1 MRQVVLDTET
11 TGLDP
16 AQGHRVIEIGCVE
29 IINRKQTKRHYHCYL
44 NPDRDIDAGAME
56 VHGIT
61 PAFLA
66 DKPRFYQVE
75 AEFLDF
81 IAGAELIIHNAP
93 FDMGFLNAEL
103 KRSDSSRASLDGFCN
118 VLDSLV
124 LARQKHPGQRNS
136 LDALCK
142 RYGVD
147 NTQREL
153 HGALLDAEILAD
165 VYLVMTSGQRNLL
178 LREEENSEQEVE
190 NRRLCNVLDSLV
202 LARQK
207 HPGQRNSL
215 DALCKRYGVD
225 NTQRELHGALLD
237 AEILADVYLVM
248 TSGQRNLLLR
258 EEENSEQEVENRR
271 LRTSKKRPALEVV
284 KASASEL
291 QLHQD
296 RLTEIDS
303 ESANG
308 ALWLSLNTN

>member
-16 AQGHRVIEIGCVE
+16 VQGHRVIEIGCVE
-29 IINRKQTKRHYHCYL
+29 IINRKLTKRHYHCYL

-81 IAGAELIIHNAP
+81 IADAELVIHNAP

-103 KRSDSSRASLDGFCN
+103 NRTDSSRTSLDGFCG

-142 RYGVD
+142 RYDVD

-178 LREEENSEQEVE
+178 LREESPEQEVE
-190 NRRLCNVLDSLV
+190 NR
-202 LARQK
+202 K
-207 HPGQRNSL
+207 
-215 DALCKRYGVD
+215 
-225 NTQRELHGALLD
+225 
-237 AEILADVYLVM
+237 
-248 TSGQRNLLLR
+248 
-258 EEENSEQEVENRR
+258 
-271 LRTSKKRPALEVV
+271 LRTSKKRPALEVT

-291 QLHQD
+291 QRHHD
-296 RLTEIDS
+296 RLTEIDA
-303 ESANG
+303 ESAHG

>member
-81 IAGAELIIHNAP
+81 IADAELIIHNAP

-103 KRSDSSRASLDGFCN
+103 ERTDSNRASLDGFCG

-178 LREEENSEQEVE
+178 LKEEESPEQEVE
-190 NRRLCNVLDSLV
+190 NR
-202 LARQK
+202 K
-207 HPGQRNSL
+207 
-215 DALCKRYGVD
+215 
-225 NTQRELHGALLD
+225 
-237 AEILADVYLVM
+237 
-248 TSGQRNLLLR
+248 
-258 EEENSEQEVENRR
+258 
-271 LRTSKKRPALEVV
+271 LRTSKKRPSLEVIE
-284 KASASEL
+284 ASASEL
-291 QLHQD
+291 QRHHD
-296 RLTEIDS
+296 RLTEIDA
-303 ESANG
+303 ESAHG
-308 ALWLSLNTN
+308 ALWLNLNTN

>member
-1 MRQVVLDTET
+1 MRQIVLDTET

-29 IINRKQTKRHYHCYL
+29 IIDRKQTKRHYHCYL

-81 IAGAELIIHNAP
+81 IADAELIIHNAP
-93 FDMGFLNAEL
+93 FDMGFLNTEL
-103 KRSDSSRASLDGFCN
+103 ERTDSNRASLDGFCG

-178 LREEENSEQEVE
+178 LKEEESPEQEVE
-190 NRRLCNVLDSLV
+190 NR
-202 LARQK
+202 K
-207 HPGQRNSL
+207 
-215 DALCKRYGVD
+215 
-225 NTQRELHGALLD
+225 
-237 AEILADVYLVM
+237 
-248 TSGQRNLLLR
+248 
-258 EEENSEQEVENRR
+258 
-271 LRTSKKRPALEVV
+271 LRTSKKRPSLEVIE
-284 KASASEL
+284 ASASEL
-291 QLHQD
+291 QRHHD
-296 RLTEIDS
+296 RLTEIDA
-303 ESANG
+303 ESAHG
-308 ALWLSLNTN
+308 ALWLNLNTN

>member
-29 IINRKQTKRHYHCYL
+29 IINRKQTKRHFHCYL

-61 PAFLA
+61 PAFLV

-81 IAGAELIIHNAP
+81 IADAELIIHNAP
-93 FDMGFLNAEL
+93 FDIGFLNAEL
-103 KRSDSSRASLDGFCN
+103 KRTDSSRASLDGFCG

-178 LREEENSEQEVE
+178 LKEEESPEQEVE
-190 NRRLCNVLDSLV
+190 NR
-202 LARQK
+202 K
-207 HPGQRNSL
+207 
-215 DALCKRYGVD
+215 
-225 NTQRELHGALLD
+225 
-237 AEILADVYLVM
+237 
-248 TSGQRNLLLR
+248 
-258 EEENSEQEVENRR
+258 
-271 LRTSKKRPALEVV
+271 LRTSKKRPSLEVI
-284 KASASEL
+284 KASAIEL
-291 QLHQD
+291 QRHHD
-296 RLTEIDS
+296 RLTEIDA
-303 ESANG
+303 ESAHG
-308 ALWLSLNTN
+308 ALWLNLNTN